1 MSRRLK
7 RKLLSLYVWLTL
19 PIVLFTLYSWF
30 SDKMAIY
37 HWFNDV
43 HGRNILYFD
52 VRIPLVHDRYKTS
65 IKRIKPC
72 WARDNGSFET
82 KNDFDFGAVKPSV
95 GSCFVS
101 LSTQR
106 VYPFKEN
113 LDLLPY
119 SVYGARLYEDHI
131 DIQIPDFLSFEEVF
145 FDMPTTHRLYLDFKT
160 GANQLDNSEFSN
172 YAPEF
177 RRVLNV
183 VKYAQECQNGGSK
196 PQGDQ
201 NSNGEK

>member
-19 PIVLFTLYSWF
+19 PIVLFTLYSRF
-30 SDKMAIY
+30 SDRMAIY
-37 HWFNDV
+37 HWFNNTASMDM
-43 HGRNILYFD
+43 LYFD
-52 VRIPLVHDRYKTS
+52 VRIPLVHGRYKTS
-65 IKRIKPC
+65 IKRIRPC
-72 WARDNGSFET
+72 WARDNGSFE
-82 KNDFDFGAVKPSV
+82 KSGYKAVKPPV

-101 LSTQR
+101 LGTQR

-113 LDLLPY
+113 IDLLPY

>member
-1 MSRRLK
+1 
-7 RKLLSLYVWLTL
+7 
-19 PIVLFTLYSWF
+19 
-30 SDKMAIY
+30 MAIY
-37 HWFNDV
+37 HWFNNTSMDM
-43 HGRNILYFD
+43 LYFD

-65 IKRIKPC
+65 IKRIRPC
-72 WARDNGSFET
+72 WARDNGSFE
-82 KNDFDFGAVKPSV
+82 KSGYKAVKPPV

-101 LSTQR
+101 LGTQR

-113 LDLLPY
+113 IDLLPY
-119 SVYGARLYEDHI
+119 KVYGASLYEDHI

>member
-1 MSRRLK
+1 
-7 RKLLSLYVWLTL
+7 
-19 PIVLFTLYSWF
+19 
-30 SDKMAIY
+30 MAIY

-160 GANQLDNSEFSN
+160 DANQLDNSEFSN

>member
-1 MSRRLK
+1 MSRKLK

>member
-1 MSRRLK
+1 MSRKLK

-30 SDKMAIY
+30 SDKMTIY

-43 HGRNILYFD
+43 YSRNILYFD
-52 VRIPLVHDRYKTS
+52 VRIPLVHDRCKTS

-82 KNDFDFGAVKPSV
+82 KNDFDFGAVKQSV

-160 GANQLDNSEFSN
+160 SANQLDNSEFSN

>member
-1 MSRRLK
+1 MSRKLK

-30 SDKMAIY
+30 SDKMTIY

-43 HGRNILYFD
+43 YSRNILYFD
-52 VRIPLVHDRYKTS
+52 VRIPLVHDRCKTS

>member
-1 MSRRLK
+1 M
-7 RKLLSLYVWLTL
+7 LSLYVWLTL

-43 HGRNILYFD
+43 NGLNQLYFD

-95 GSCFVS
+95 GPCFVS

-119 SVYGARLYEDHI
+119 SVYGASLYEDHI

-160 GANQLDNSEFSN
+160 GANHLDNSEFSN

-196 PQGDQ
+196 PQGVQ
-201 NSNGEK
+201 NNDGGK

>member
-43 HGRNILYFD
+43 YSRNILYFD

-95 GSCFVS
+95 GPCFVS
-101 LSTQR
+101 LGTQR

-113 LDLLPY
+113 IDLLPY
-119 SVYGARLYEDHI
+119 KVYGASLYEDHI

-160 GANQLDNSEFSN
+160 SANQLDNSEFSN

-201 NSNGEK
+201 NSDGEK

>member
-43 HGRNILYFD
+43 YSRNILYFD

-95 GSCFVS
+95 GPCFVS
-101 LSTQR
+101 LGTQR

-113 LDLLPY
+113 IDLLPY
-119 SVYGARLYEDHI
+119 KVYGASLYEDHI

-145 FDMPTTHRLYLDFKT
+145 FDMPTTHRLYLDFET

-201 NSNGEK
+201 NSDGEK